1 MFRPVLAQSHEG
13 DLRPRRARDLFLVAN
28 NIHEMG
34 GVQQVGHTL
43 AGMFAARGH
52 RVRLIGVRPFEPQHP
67 YPVSAYTTHVL
78 GPFAPTGPDRV
89 QPADIEALDGLLG
102 RADNGIVIC
111 MQVHAMNWLAAAETS
126 HLRII
131 GQSHESFAGSV
142 GFTDRRNSRYRR
154 IMRLYRDIDC
164 CLLLDPEDARH
175 FRRCGLNNTA
185 VMRNPLHMRAAAPA
199 PLEKP
204 TIITVGRLA
213 PEKNHRRML
222 DAFALLADEF
232 PSWRLRIVGDGPLRD
247 DLVRYASDRGLG
259 SRVDFTGISYDVQA
273 ELTNSSIF
281 ALTSDTEGV
290 AMGALEAMACGVPC
304 VSFDCS
310 PGLREL
316 VDDGPGGIIVP
327 QGAVPQLAEGLRRLI
342 CDVGLRRAMG
352 AAAYE
357 AAHRYSPG
365 VLDEW
370 EHLFEW
376 VER

>member
-1 MFRPVLAQSHEG
+1 MLGHTAEG
-13 DLRPRRARDLFLVAN
+13 DLCPRPARDLFLVAN

-34 GVQQVGHTL
+34 GVQQVAHTL
-43 AGMFAARGH
+43 AGMFAARGN

-67 YPVSAYTTHVL
+67 YPVSGYTTHVL
-78 GPFAPTGPDRV
+78 GPFASAAGPDSV
-89 QPADIEALDGLLG
+89 QPADVEALDGLLG
-102 RADNGIVIC
+102 ATDSGIVIC
-111 MQVHAMNWLAAAETS
+111 MQVHAMHWLAAAETS

-142 GFTDRRNSRYRR
+142 GFTHRRNSRYHR

-164 CLLLDPEDARH
+164 CLFLAPEDARH

-185 VMRNPLHMRAAAPA
+185 VMRNPLHLRAAAPA
-199 PLEKP
+199 PLTEP

-213 PEKNHRRML
+213 REKNHRRMI

-247 DLVRYASDRGLG
+247 DLVHYASDRGLG
-259 SRVDFTGISYDVQA
+259 SRVDFPGISYDVQA
-273 ELTNSSIF
+273 ELTDSSIF
-281 ALTSDTEGV
+281 ALTSDAEGLP
-290 AMGALEAMACGVPC
+290 MGALEAMACGVPC

-316 VDDGPGGIIVP
+316 VKDGPGGIIVP
-327 QGAVPQLAEGLRRLI
+327 QGAVPQLAEGLRRLMS
-342 CDVGLRRAMG
+342 DAGLRLAMG
-352 AAAYE
+352 AAAYD
-357 AAHRYSPG
+357 AAHRYTAD
-365 VLDEW
+365 VLDQW
-370 EHLFEW
+370 EDLWEL